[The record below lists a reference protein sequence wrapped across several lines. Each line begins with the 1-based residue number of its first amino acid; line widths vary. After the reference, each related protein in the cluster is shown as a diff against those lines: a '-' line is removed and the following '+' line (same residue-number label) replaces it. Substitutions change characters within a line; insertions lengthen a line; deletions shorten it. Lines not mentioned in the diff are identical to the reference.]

1 MASVAPGR
9 LCVGPTDAA
18 IRVRRIATAA
28 VIIAL
33 LLAVL
38 WLPWQAF
45 ALLMALVLLLAWNEY
60 ARLVRPLGVM
70 PASVPGALMALG
82 CALSF
87 ASSTPSAPLLW
98 LLLAVLVATA
108 ASLREGYSDPAR
120 FVGALAATLCGI
132 VWLGLVPGA
141 HIGLRRLPDGETW
154 LLFAYAAVAVGD
166 SAALYG
172 GTAFGR
178 RKLAPFLS
186 PNKTVEGTVSGIV
199 GSAAAGYVVGMWLP
213 GVGDLQAVGLG
224 VLLGATGQVGDLME
238 SALKRAA
245 GVKDS
250 STLLPGHGGVLDRVD
265 SHLPAGAAL
274 YLILTAGWVA

>member
-1 MASVAPGR
+1 MKR
-9 LCVGPTDAA
+9 L
-18 IRVRRIATAA
+18 ATAA

-38 WLPWQAF
+38 RLPWQAF
-45 ALLMALVLLLAWNEY
+45 ALMMATVLLLAWSEY
-60 ARLVRPLGVM
+60 ARLIRDLGGS
-70 PASVPGALMALG
+70 PASLVGAVVALG

-87 ASSTPSAPLLW
+87 GLSSPGAPLPW
-98 LLLAVLVATA
+98 LLLGIVAATVA
-108 ASLREGYSDPAR
+108 CLRLGYTEPTR
-120 FVGALAATLCGI
+120 FVGSLAATLCGI
-132 VWLGLVPGA
+132 VWLGLLAGA
-141 HIGLRRLPDGETW
+141 HIGVRRLPDGATW
-154 LLFAYAAVAVGD
+154 LLFVYAAVAVGD

-186 PNKTVEGTVSGIV
+186 PNKTIEGTVSGIA
-199 GSAAAGYVVGMWLP
+199 GSAAAGAVVGMWLP
-213 GVGDLQAVGLG
+213 VTNMQAVGLA

-250 STLLPGHGGVLDRVD
+250 STLLPGHGGVLDRID
-265 SHLPAGAAL
+265 SHLPAGAVL
-274 YLILTAGWVA
+274 YLVLTAGWLR